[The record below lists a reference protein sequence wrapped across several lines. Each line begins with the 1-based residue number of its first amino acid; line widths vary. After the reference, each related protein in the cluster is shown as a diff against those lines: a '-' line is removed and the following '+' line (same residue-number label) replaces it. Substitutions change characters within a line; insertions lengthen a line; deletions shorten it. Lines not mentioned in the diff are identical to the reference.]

1 MRTLLLFCFS
11 SVIVWSLSCRDRGE
25 ANTARANTER
35 VISALT
41 PERLTAFGQWTYSGK
56 GNVWF
61 KGSMAQVET
70 TTRFEERND
79 SLILTVRK
87 PEAFIKEFQLDIP
100 LERRLHGLTLVKSVD
115 TCFFISEDALIGP
128 YRWTTLDCATDTVF
142 RQGNPFSFFRELTQL
157 KDSLGIVQ
165 TEQGGTGAIRFYLQ
179 DGSVLTYSPEG
190 AAGGT
195 NEEAGRGERIDKNW
209 SLRRRAE
216 AEDR

>member
-1 MRTLLLFCFS
+1 MRAIRLLILLGVIA
-11 SVIVWSLSCRDRGE
+11 SVLSCENREEGN
-25 ANTARANTER
+25 AARANAER

-41 PERLTAFGQWTYSGK
+41 PEWLTAFAQWTYSGK
-56 GNVWF
+56 GNVWY
-61 KGSMAQVET
+61 KGSLAQVET
-70 TTRFEERND
+70 TTRFEERSD
-79 SLILTVRK
+79 SIILTVRK

-142 RQGNPFSFFRELTQL
+142 KQGNPFSFFRELTRL

-165 TEQGGTGAIRFYLQ
+165 TERAPTGSIRFYLQ

-190 AAGGT
+190 TAGATKKEAAGG
-195 NEEAGRGERIDKNW
+195 EEIDKNW
-209 SLRRRAE
+209 SLRPRAE
-216 AEDR
+216 EEEP